1 VNAVPERSGHDVIVV
16 GGGIIGLACAW
27 RARQRGLSVLVVER
41 SSAGSGASSVAA
53 GMLAPVTEA
62 EFAEEELLRLNLEGF
77 KRWDE
82 FAAELG
88 AELHHRR
95 HGALVVAADRDDA
108 EELRRLHEFQRSLGL
123 NAEWLTPSEARRLE
137 PALSPRVGGAILAP
151 HEQHLDPVA
160 VVQALLTK
168 GLDVVEGDPVV
179 GLDEHG
185 VRLRS
190 GLALEADQIVIAA
203 GCWSGAG
210 IDGVPELPIR
220 PIKGQILALRRPLDR
235 PLAEHLI
242 RTPRCYVLDR
252 GDGRVVVG
260 GTMEEQGFDT
270 RVTVDGVYRLLE
282 AAWEVLPDVQEL
294 EFDGAHAGLRPGTPD
309 NLPVIGRGELPNVI
323 WATGHYR
330 NGVLLA
336 PITAE
341 AVAELLT
348 GGEPP
353 AVARPFAPERFG
365 VGVR

>member
-1 VNAVPERSGHDVIVV
+1 MPERSGHDVVVV
-16 GGGIIGLACAW
+16 GAGIIGLACAW
-27 RARQRGLSVLVVER
+27 RVQQRGLSVLVVDG
-41 SSAGSGASSVAA
+41 AAPGSGASRVAA

-62 EFAEEELLRLNLEGF
+62 EFADRELLQLNLAGF
-77 KRWDE
+77 ELWGE
-82 FAAELG
+82 FAEELG
-88 AELHHRR
+88 AELHHQRT
-95 HGALVVAADRDDA
+95 GALVVAADRDDA

-123 NAEWLTPSEARRLE
+123 DAEWLTPSECRRLE
-137 PALSPRVGGAILAP
+137 PGLSPRVGGGILAP

-160 VVQALLTK
+160 VVQALLAK
-168 GLDVVEGDPVV
+168 GLEVVQGDPVAGV
-179 GLDEHG
+179 DERG

-190 GLALEADQIVIAA
+190 GVTIEAGQIVIAA
-203 GCWSGAG
+203 GCWSGSG
-210 IDGVPELPIR
+210 MEGLPELPIR

-235 PLAEHLI
+235 PLAEYLI

-294 EFDGAHAGLRPGTPD
+294 EFDGAQAGLRPGTPD
-309 NLPVIGRGELPNVI
+309 NLPVIGRGEQPNVI
-323 WATGHYR
+323 WAAGHYR
-330 NGVLLA
+330 NGVLLT
-336 PITAE
+336 PITAQ

-353 AVARPFAPERFG
+353 AAVRPFTPERFG